1 MRKLKYNVRNV
12 SLGSSKRLSIS
23 GNPKELSYND
33 RPQTSQQSTI
43 YFCSGTIEIMAPQ
56 KSAKISEELQV
67 AQTQKDLPVTHVAII
82 MDGNR
87 RWADERGLPRL
98 LGHKEGVKTLK
109 QLVKHVGAPSQTNA
123 SPLKYLTVY
132 AFSSENWNRSQEEVD
147 YLFELFARA
156 ITEELEELAANQVR
170 LRFIGD
176 IEAMPASLQKSF
188 RSAEQ
193 KTQTNPGLNLQVAI
207 NYGSRLEITHAL
219 KSLAT
224 DIQTGKL
231 KPEQIDEALVS
242 SRLYTADMPDPDL
255 IIRTGGEM
263 RLSNYLLWQAAY
275 AELYV
280 TPTLWPDFTPNAF
293 DAALAD
299 FATRRRRYGG
309 D

>member
-1 MRKLKYNVRNV
+1 
-12 SLGSSKRLSIS
+12 
-23 GNPKELSYND
+23 
-33 RPQTSQQSTI
+33 
-43 YFCSGTIEIMAPQ
+43 MATQ
-56 KSAKISEELQV
+56 KSTKTSE
-67 AQTQKDLPVTHVAII
+67 ATQAREQSLPVTHVAII

-109 QLVKHVGAPSQTNA
+109 QLVKHVGAPPG
-123 SPLKYLTVY
+123 SPQGKSTSALKYLTVY

-156 ITEELEELAANQVR
+156 ITDELEELAKNKVR

-176 IEAMPASLQKSF
+176 IDSMPASLQKSF
-188 RSAEQ
+188 RGAE
-193 KTQTNPGLNLQVAI
+193 KRTEANLGLNLQVAI
-207 NYGSRLEITHAL
+207 NYGSRLEITSAL
-219 KSLAT
+219 RNIAQE
-224 DIQTGKL
+224 IQTGKL
-231 KPEQIDEALVS
+231 KPEQIDEQMVS
-242 SRLYTADMPDPDL
+242 NRLYTADLPDPDL

-280 TPTLWPDFTPNAF
+280 TNTLWPDFSPALF

-299 FATRRRRYGG
+299 FAQRKRRYGG